1 MVAHHVHGIIVASIS
16 SPGKG
21 PLTRAE
27 HARSSPMAT
36 RDPFVHL
43 ERLYA
48 EALLRHYGRFAEPP
62 AAPRNKIS
70 RRRLLIR
77 LLPYLL
83 LAAAA
88 GAVFLRDLFL
98 ASWLILLAS
107 ALRPI
112 GRRLD
117 LAAPTVGG
125 AGVELLIDGLLLLA
139 LTVLPGLLPPL
150 GIFFTLRTL
159 YLVRG
164 RIQRYTDRA
173 TVRLELGR
181 LARGAEP
188 RIYGLADERHGG
200 DARRLAHYGEEIA
213 RLRAST
219 R

>member
-1 MVAHHVHGIIVASIS
+1 
-16 SPGKG
+16 
-21 PLTRAE
+21 
-27 HARSSPMAT
+27 MAT

-98 ASWLILLAS
+98 ASWLLASITLVSPLILLAS